1 MYHRLYCKYSE
12 HGYCGVAIQCN
23 LNDVVNRRYYPTL
36 ILLDP
41 RFDVFAVVIVF
52 DVAAAV
58 GILERS
64 NSK

>member
-1 MYHRLYCKYSE
+1 MYHRLYCKFSE
-12 HGYCGVAIQCN
+12 HGYCGVVIQCN
-23 LNDVVNRRYYPTL
+23 LSDVVNRRYYPTL

-41 RFDVFAVVIVF
+41 RFDVFAVVVVF
-52 DVAAAV
+52 VVAAV

>member
-1 MYHRLYCKYSE
+1 M
-12 HGYCGVAIQCN
+12 
-23 LNDVVNRRYYPTL
+23 NRRYYPTL

-41 RFDVFAVVIVF
+41 RFDVFAVVVVF
-52 DVAAAV
+52 VVAAV